1 MRVSLYKTRIAAAVF
16 GMIGAAAA
24 LAASPA
30 MDLGAVKDST
40 ISITVALKLSDLAG
54 AEAMMQRLATPG
66 DPMYLKFLTPEQA
79 RTQFGPNE
87 ADVQRV
93 IATLSTAGL
102 TVQRATAT
110 TLNVTGRPATFEQ
123 VFQTRLHQFA
133 AAATSKAPASTF
145 RAAVSAPVVPAA
157 IASVVTGVIGLNTN
171 AVYRPHVVRAPA
183 KLAGASVA
191 QSSSPAS
198 TGNQPGFFTVQ
209 DFAAQYDANPLYAKG
224 VTGKGRTLGI
234 VTLANIT
241 PSDVFAY
248 WSSLKLKVNPH
259 RLKLINIDGGPGAP
273 SDNSGSFESTLDV
286 EQSGGIAPG
295 ADIVVYLAP
304 NTNQGFLDAFAQAV
318 SDNKADS
325 FSTSW
330 GIWEL
335 FNNLD
340 TSPVTDEFTG
350 ETVSTLQAT
359 HEVLV
364 LGALQ
369 GQSAFG
375 AAGDSGAYDADG
387 FTQYNPLSV
396 DSPASD
402 TAITAAG
409 GTTLPIIVTFTSPAI
424 SVTVPTERVWGWD
437 YFNPVCAAAGVSVV
451 DCGFFPGGGGGGV
464 SVFFTKPFYQLGI
477 FGTQLSQPDQTYANP
492 FSVPVVTEATLPA
505 FFPGRNVPDVSFNAD
520 PYSGYVVAYTSDG
533 GMTNDG
539 ISAGFAFDPGWGGT
553 SFVGPQLN
561 GVTALLGQN
570 AGHRFGLLNVPLYL
584 LASFGFTHG
593 PGAVLHTIAAGD
605 NWFYYGRNGYSPAA
619 GLGTIDVFNLS
630 QVLR

>member
-1 MRVSLYKTRIAAAVF
+1 MRVSLYKTGIAAAVF
-16 GMIGAAAA
+16 GMIGASAA
-24 LAASPA
+24 LAAAPA
-30 MDLGAVKDST
+30 TDLGAVKDST
-40 ISITVALKLSDLAG
+40 ISVTVALKLSDLAG

-79 RTQFGPNE
+79 LTQFGPNE

-93 IATLSTAGL
+93 IATLGTAGL

-110 TLNVTGRPATFEQ
+110 TLSVSGSPATFEQ
-123 VFQTRLHQFA
+123 VFQTHLHQFA
-133 AAATSKAPASTF
+133 APATSKAHASTF

-171 AVYRPHVVRAPA
+171 AVYRPHIVRTPA
-183 KLAGASVA
+183 KLSAASVS
-191 QSSSPAS
+191 QSSAAT
-198 TGNQPGFFTVQ
+198 TGNQPGSYTVQ
-209 DFAAQYDANPLYAKG
+209 DFAAQYDVKPLYANG
-224 VTGKGRTLGI
+224 VSGKGRTIGI

-248 WSSLKLKVNPH
+248 WSSLKIKVNPH

-273 SDNSGSFESTLDV
+273 SDDSGSFESTLDI
-286 EQSGGIAPG
+286 EQSGGIAPA

-318 SDNKADS
+318 SDNRADS

-330 GIWEL
+330 GQWEV

-369 GQSAFG
+369 GQSGFA
-375 AAGDSGAYDADG
+375 AAGDDGAYDANG
-387 FTQYNPLSV
+387 YTQYNPLSV

-402 TAITAAG
+402 TAITAGG
-409 GTTLPIIVTFTSPAI
+409 GTTLPITVTFTSPPI

-437 YFNPVCAAAGVSVV
+437 YFNPVCAAEDVSVV
-451 DCGFFPGGGGGGV
+451 DCGWYPGGGGGGV
-464 SVFFTKPFYQLGI
+464 SVFFPIPSYQLGI
-477 FGTQLSQPDQTYANP
+477 FGTQLSQPNQTYANP
-492 FSVPVVTEATLPA
+492 YSIPVVTEATLPA

-561 GVTALLGQN
+561 GVTALLGEN
-570 AGHRFGLLNVPLYL
+570 AGHRFGLLNVQLYN
-584 LASFGFTHG
+584 LARFGFTHG
-593 PGAVLHTIAAGD
+593 SGAVIHAIPAGD

-630 QVLR
+630 KVLR